1 MDERERRQIRA
12 KLAATQQQIENF
24 TKEYENGNIT
34 ENDYRQIID
43 LFTTREDVLE
53 WVLEK
58 GTRKGGIEK

>member
-1 MDERERRQIRA
+1 MKTRRQIRA

-34 ENDYRQIID
+34 ENDYRQIVD
-43 LFTTREDVLE
+43 VFTIREDVLE

-58 GTRKGGIEK
+58 EVTQ

>member
-1 MDERERRQIRA
+1 MKTRRQIRA

-43 LFTTREDVLE
+43 VFTIREDVLE

-58 GTRKGGIEK
+58 ENK

>member
-1 MDERERRQIRA
+1 MKTRRQIRA

-43 LFTTREDVLE
+43 VFTIREDVLE

-58 GTRKGGIEK
+58 EV

>member
-1 MDERERRQIRA
+1 MKTRRQIRA

-43 LFTTREDVLE
+43 LFTIREDVLE

-58 GTRKGGIEK
+58 EI